1 MRVKH
6 TDISPNLKI
15 SKLSTN
21 DISALKNKETEK
33 VDPEDTLIA
42 FSKNGPYAA
51 IKASGTD
58 FFERKDQDVGEDKV
72 TVDPRLGVLMSQ
84 ATFVNETSE
93 RFSLTL
99 VKLKN
104 NAGNS

>member
-6 TDISPNLKI
+6 SDVSPNLKI

-21 DISALKNKETEK
+21 DISALKNKETEE

-58 FFERKDQDVGEDKV
+58 FFERKDQTLDVTKL
-72 TVDPRLGVLMSQ
+72 RLIRG
-84 ATFVNETSE
+84 
-93 RFSLTL
+93 
-99 VKLKN
+99 
-104 NAGNS
+104 